1 VSITQE
7 LLTFGVGVDTSNA
20 EAGLASLGASADG
33 VAVGLEDR
41 LSGASSELK
50 EMGKQSSGA
59 ARGIQGL
66 AAVVSLVDPRLGQVI
81 RSVGTL
87 ARGLSVLRLGL
98 GPAAL
103 AVGALT
109 AGLALYQ
116 REQQRAAD
124 EMAAAKTRADNL
136 SAALEG
142 VAASG
147 RELEDQLRLINGEI
161 DSFGLAAEAQ
171 SQAVQTASDAAVAA
185 YDEEIQ
191 AARDRIAALDEE
203 IRQGRNVSNA
213 RTEEVRALS
222 RLRGARELEID
233 RASRQIEVIQLMA
246 EYRRESRQA
255 QEDEA
260 EAARQAAAAD
270 RERSAALSELIEKE
284 DQRSRLKGTEDTA
297 KTLEVQRT
305 LADLEREVAT
315 IRADAAAEQV
325 TENQRILDSYDAQL
339 ERLAEIQRIA
349 GESAEVDAA
358 RADVIAAREEAEF
371 QMFLDHQAEK
381 ARIED
386 EAHQKTLDDIETERQ
401 ARMQAQQDISSSL
414 ASFGQLSSQ
423 IARQRAEEADQTIQA
438 LRESGQFSEAQL
450 KKRQALEMAAAK
462 RALDMSKRLGFA
474 QIAIDTAVGIQK
486 ALSNSA
492 GNPILAALS
501 IASVIAGAA
510 TQTAAVASQ
519 KLHQGGQL
527 APDEQT
533 VRTVVL
539 RDERIDETGRV
550 MSPEASRRLERG
562 ESAGRAQVVPVP
574 QYQHFGVFFADVVE
588 SGGTPMHDLIYQGRD
603 VGRAGY

>member
-7 LLTFGVGVDTSNA
+7 LLTFGVGIDTSNA
-20 EAGLASLGASADG
+20 EAGLASLGSAADG

-41 LSGASSELK
+41 LSGASDGLK
-50 EMGKQSSGA
+50 DLGKQSGTAS
-59 ARGIQGL
+59 RGIQGL

-124 EMAAAKTRADNL
+124 AMAAAQTRADNL
-136 SAALEG
+136 SDALER
-142 VAASG
+142 VADSA
-147 RELEDQLRLINGEI
+147 RDIEDQIRMVNGEI
-161 DSFGLAAEAQ
+161 DSFGLAAET
-171 SQAVQTASDAAVAA
+171 QADQARAASDAVVGA
-185 YDEEIQ
+185 YDAQIE
-191 AARDRIAALDEE
+191 A
-203 IRQGRNVSNA
+203 S
-213 RTEEVRALS
+213 RALVDQLATEDS
-222 RLRGARELEID
+222 KQQHLLTLRRGNEQRAEAAADALALERANLQRLTEARSQEID
-233 RASRQIEVIQLMA
+233 RVERQVEVIDLLA
-246 EYRRESRQA
+246 EFHRESRDA
-255 QEDEA
+255 QEREA
-260 EAARQAAAAD
+260 EAREASAAAQRAAAAAD
-270 RERSAALSELIEKE
+270 RERIAS
-284 DQRSRLKGTEDTA
+284 
-297 KTLEVQRT
+297 
-305 LADLEREVAT
+305 LAELERLMDEVAS
-315 IRADAAAEQV
+315 IREQAAGDQV
-325 TENQRILDSYDAQL
+325 SENQRILDSYDAQL
-339 ERLAEIQRIA
+339 ERLAEIQRVT
-349 GESAEVDAA
+349 GQSADIDAA
-358 RADVIAAREEAEF
+358 RAEVIAAREQAEF
-371 QMFLDHQAEK
+371 DMFLEHQAEK
-381 ARIED
+381 ARLE
-386 EAHQKTLDDIETERQ
+386 EEQHQRALEIIETERQ

-414 ASFGQLSSQ
+414 ASFGQLSMQ
-423 IARQRAEEADQTIQA
+423 IA
-438 LRESGQFSEAQL
+438 
-450 KKRQALEMAAAK
+450 KKRSETDARAAQ

-474 QIAIDTAVGIQK
+474 QIAIDTAIGVQK
-486 ALSNSA
+486 ALSQSA
-492 GNPILAALS
+492 GNPILAALG

-519 KLHQGGQL
+519 SLHQGGQL
-527 APDEQT
+527 APDEQS

>member
-185 YDEEIQ
+185 YDEEIA
-191 AARDRIAALDEE
+191 AARERIAALDEE

-381 ARIED
+381 ARLED
-386 EAHQKTLDDIETERQ
+386 EAHQKTLDDIERERQ

-414 ASFGQLSSQ
+414 ASFGQLSMQ
-423 IARQRAEEADQTIQA
+423 IA
-438 LRESGQFSEAQL
+438 
-450 KKRQALEMAAAK
+450 KKRSETDARAAQ

-474 QIAIDTAVGIQK
+474 QIAIDTAIGVQK
-486 ALSNSA
+486 ALSESA
-492 GNPILAALS
+492 GNPILAALG

-519 KLHQGGQL
+519 SLHQGGQL
-527 APDEQT
+527 APDEQS

-539 RDERIDETGRV
+539 RDESIDETGRV

>member
-1 VSITQE
+1 
-7 LLTFGVGVDTSNA
+7 
-20 EAGLASLGASADG
+20 
-33 VAVGLEDR
+33 
-41 LSGASSELK
+41 
-50 EMGKQSSGA
+50 
-59 ARGIQGL
+59 
-66 AAVVSLVDPRLGQVI
+66 VI

-136 SAALEG
+136 AAALEG

-213 RTEEVRALS
+213 RTEEVRSLS
-222 RLRGARELEID
+222 RLRGAREIEID

-270 RERSAALSELIEKE
+270 RERSAALSELLEKE

-349 GESAEVDAA
+349 GESAEIDAA
-358 RADVIAAREEAEF
+358 RADVIAAREQSEF
-371 QMFLDHQAEK
+371 EMFLTHQAEK
-381 ARIED
+381 ARLE
-386 EAHQKTLDDIETERQ
+386 EEQHQRALEIIETERQ
-401 ARMQAQQDISSSL
+401 ARMQAQQDISSAL
-414 ASFGQLSSQ
+414 ASFGQLSLQ
-423 IARQRAEEADQTIQA
+423 IAKKRTDADQKAAQRA
-438 LRESGQFSEAQL
+438 LNV
-450 KKRQALEMAAAK
+450 
-462 RALDMSKRLGFA
+462 SKSLGFA
-474 QIAIDTAVGIQK
+474 KIAIDTAIGVQK
-486 ALSNSA
+486 ALSESA
-492 GNPILAALS
+492 GNPILAALG
-501 IASVIAGAA
+501 IASVIAGSI

-519 KLHQGGQL
+519 SLHQGGQL
-527 APDEQT
+527 APDEQS

-539 RDERIDETGRV
+539 RDESIDETGRV

>member
-124 EMAAAKTRADNL
+124 AMAAAQARADNL
-136 SAALEG
+136 SDAMDR
-142 VAASG
+142 VADSA
-147 RELEDQLRLINGEI
+147 RDIEDQIRIVNGEI
-161 DSFGLAAEAQ
+161 DSFGLAAETQADQAQ
-171 SQAVQTASDAAVAA
+171 AASDAVVSA
-185 YDEEIQ
+185 YDAQIEASQTLVDQLATEDSRHQNLLRLKRGSQQRAEE
-191 AARDRIAALDEE
+191 AAAALATE
-203 IRQGRNVSNA
+203 RANLA
-213 RTEEVRALS
+213 RLTDARAQ
-222 RLRGARELEID
+222 EID
-233 RASRQIEVIQLMA
+233 RVERQVEVIELLA
-246 EYRRESRQA
+246 EFHRESRDA
-255 QEDEA
+255 QER
-260 EAARQAAAAD
+260 EAAAREASAAAQRAAAAAD
-270 RERSAALSELIEKE
+270 RERIAS
-284 DQRSRLKGTEDTA
+284 
-297 KTLEVQRT
+297 
-305 LADLEREVAT
+305 LAELERLMDEVAS
-315 IRADAAAEQV
+315 IQAQAVGDQA

-349 GESAEVDAA
+349 GESAEIDAA
-358 RADVIAAREEAEF
+358 RADVIAAREESEF
-371 QMFLDHQAEK
+371 QMFLTHQAEK
-381 ARIED
+381 ARLE
-386 EAHQKTLDDIETERQ
+386 EEQHQRALEIIETERQ
-401 ARMQAQQDISSSL
+401 ARLQAQQDISSAL
-414 ASFGQLSSQ
+414 ASFGQLSLS
-423 IARQRAEEADQTIQA
+423 IAKKRTDADQKAAQRA
-438 LRESGQFSEAQL
+438 LNV
-450 KKRQALEMAAAK
+450 
-462 RALDMSKRLGFA
+462 SKSLGFA
-474 QIAIDTAVGIQK
+474 KIAIDTAIGVQK
-486 ALSNSA
+486 ALSESA
-492 GNPILAALS
+492 GNPILAALG
-501 IASVIAGAA
+501 IASVIAGSI

-519 KLHQGGQL
+519 SLHQGGQL
-527 APDEQT
+527 APDEQS

-539 RDERIDETGRV
+539 RDESIDETGRV